1 MSSLTAVTA
10 AFQNIMQGS
19 TTSHTLRPGAARGL
33 SRRACA
39 EPSPDLRWRRCAA
52 SSKVA
57 TPLWV
62 LLESK
67 AASWWMRLFRAL
79 AAGLAIGSGE
89 VEVSSVFWPTTP
101 TTFGVAIAGS
111 CLARDPPAAYEYFHA
126 C

>member
-67 AASWWMRLFRAL
+67 ADSWWVLLFRAL
-79 AAGLAIGSGE
+79 AAGLAIGSGQ
-89 VEVSSVFWPTTP
+89 VEVSSVFSERHQQPSVWPSR
-101 TTFGVAIAGS
+101 GG